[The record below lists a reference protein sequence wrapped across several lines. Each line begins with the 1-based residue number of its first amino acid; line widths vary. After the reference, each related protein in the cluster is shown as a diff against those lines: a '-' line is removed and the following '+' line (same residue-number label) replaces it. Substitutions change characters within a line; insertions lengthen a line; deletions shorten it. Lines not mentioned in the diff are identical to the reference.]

1 MESMSILV
9 NSCFCQKYGGWLD
22 SATQAIDGLK
32 ETFAGGDPWK
42 WVDELWEKVQQVA
55 AYLMS
60 KDTSKY
66 VKTDGQSHLYNICWR
81 DNCIIANFNS
91 LSRRRSYY

>member
-1 MESMSILV
+1 MGE
-9 NSCFCQKYGGWLD
+9 WLD

-32 ETFAGGDPWK
+32 ETLQGGDPWK

-60 KDTSKY
+60 KDTSR
-66 VKTDGQSHLYNICWR
+66 VCENRWGNRIFINICWR
-81 DNCIIANFNS
+81 DNCIVLASIVYLAA
-91 LSRRRSYY
+91 RDYY

>member
-32 ETFAGGDPWK
+32 ETLQEVILGNG
-42 WVDELWEKVQQVA
+42 L
-55 AYLMS
+55 
-60 KDTSKY
+60 TSFGRK
-66 VKTDGQSHLYNICWR
+66 
-81 DNCIIANFNS
+81 F
-91 LSRRRSYY
+91 SR